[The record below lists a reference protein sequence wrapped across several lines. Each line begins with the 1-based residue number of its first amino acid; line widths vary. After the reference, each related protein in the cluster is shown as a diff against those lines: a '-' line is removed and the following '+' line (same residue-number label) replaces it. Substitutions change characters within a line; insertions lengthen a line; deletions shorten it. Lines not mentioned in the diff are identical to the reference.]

1 MTSMSGGE
9 RKVYTLALNPAID
22 RTFWIDRLDFD
33 ESNRVKRE
41 CRYPGGKGID
51 VSRVLTNL
59 GLPNVALGFYGGYTG
74 QELEARLACEGVMTD
89 LINVEGETRTNII
102 VHEDQTGR
110 HLLLTAS
117 GPEVTSKE
125 MDALFDRLGGLED
138 ASVFAIGGS
147 MPPGA
152 GDDTYRRIISMLRK
166 KGVTTFLDA
175 DGEALRLGIEAGPDY
190 IKPNRYELGELVG
203 RELDG
208 IDDVV
213 EAAGSLRSSGVGTVL
228 ASMDA
233 DGMVLV
239 GEGQALWAQTP
250 KVEVVNTIGVGDSAV
265 AGFIYGLVTG
275 LGPSESLR
283 YGTAAGTA
291 TVLKPGTAR
300 AGKDD
305 VLAILPRITVK
316 DLTREGYVRAR

>member
-22 RTFWIDRLDFD
+22 RTFWIDRLDFN

-59 GLPNVALGFYGGYTG
+59 GLPNVAMGFYGGYTG

-89 LINVEGETRTNII
+89 LIEVDGETRTNII
-102 VHEDQTGR
+102 VHEDRTGR
-110 HLLLTAS
+110 HLLITAS
-117 GPEVTSKE
+117 GPKVTSRE
-125 MDALFDRLGGLED
+125 MDTLFDKLSGLED
-138 ASVFAIGGS
+138 ASVFSIGGS

-152 GDDTYRRIISMLRK
+152 GEDTYGRIISMLRK
-166 KGVTTFLDA
+166 KGITTFLDA
-175 DGEALRLGIEAGPDY
+175 EGEALRLGIEAGPDY
-190 IKPNRYELGELVG
+190 IKPNRYELGELAG
-203 RELDG
+203 RELHG

-213 EAAGSLRSSGVGTVL
+213 EAASSLRSSGAGTVL
-228 ASMDA
+228 ASLDA
-233 DGMVLV
+233 DGMVLI
-239 GEGQALWAQTP
+239 GEERALWARTP

-265 AGFIYGLVTG
+265 AGFIYGLVNG
-275 LGPSESLR
+275 LGPLESLR

-305 VLAILPRITVK
+305 VLAMLPKITVK
-316 DLTREGYVRAR
+316 DLTKEGYVRAR